1 LESNF
6 AKNPLII
13 LDLKIGVSWNITPC
27 QLANS
32 LSTFRRYSR
41 LSSPRRMF
49 FLYWSLMIE
58 AASSSEMSVNIYQ
71 SRKVT
76 FYRTWIFDFTVSR
89 TANFV
94 IVNLTKVDWML
105 DSKLDRVTDRYDQAN
120 GGVSVKC
127 IAITPRMKRHDW
139 RYITLLC
146 VASWWRD
153 INYR

>member
-1 LESNF
+1 
-6 AKNPLII
+6 
-13 LDLKIGVSWNITPC
+13 LKIGVSWNIMPC

-32 LSTFRRYSR
+32 LSTFPRSSR

-49 FLYWSLMIE
+49 FFYWSLMIE

-71 SRKVT
+71 SREVT
-76 FYRTWIFDFTVSR
+76 SYKTWIFGFTLSR

-94 IVNLTKVDWML
+94 IVILTKVGQML

-120 GGVSVKC
+120 GSVSVNF
-127 IAITPRMKRHDW
+127 IAITPRMKWRDW

-146 VASWWRD
+146 IESWWRD
-153 INYR
+153 INSR